1 MSGNKLRRARRHFG
15 IWARLFL
22 CGTLATA
29 ARPQNGAGLRISID
43 VKSVVLNVS
52 VRDPR
57 GKPVPHL
64 QPRTFRVE
72 ENGQPQTIA
81 AFESADSPVA
91 VGLVVDGSQSMYTK
105 LPEVAAAAGEF
116 VRSSNPR
123 DEVFIVNF
131 NENVH
136 LRSPDTSR
144 MATSPASLADVL
156 LHPVAAGKTALYD
169 AVATALDHIRKSP
182 IERKVLLVISDGGDN
197 ASRIAQRDLL
207 ADISRSAVEIYTI
220 GLFDEDDSD
229 GNPGTLRRIAQ
240 ASGGQAFQPKPGE
253 AVGICRQIAA
263 DIRTQYVLAYSPAN
277 QTFCG
282 EYRAIRVRATTDRG
296 VRLTVRTRAGYL

>member
-1 MSGNKLRRARRHFG
+1 
-15 IWARLFL
+15 
-22 CGTLATA
+22 
-29 ARPQNGAGLRISID
+29 
-43 VKSVVLNVS
+43 
-52 VRDPR
+52 
-57 GKPVPHL
+57 
-64 QPRTFRVE
+64 
-72 ENGQPQTIA
+72 
-81 AFESADSPVA
+81 
-91 VGLVVDGSQSMYTK
+91 MYTK
-105 LPEVAAAAGEF
+105 LPEVAAAAGAF
-116 VRSSNPR
+116 VRGSDPR

-131 NENVH
+131 NEYVH
-136 LRSPDTSR
+136 LRLPDTAL
-144 MATSPASLADVL
+144 MATSPALLADVL

-182 IERKVLLVISDGGDN
+182 IERKVLLVISDGGGN
-197 ASRIAQRDLL
+197 ASRIARRDLL

-282 EYRAIRVRATTDRG
+282 EYRAIRARATTDRG
-296 VRLTVRTRAGYL
+296 VRLAVRTRAGYIAEAPPSSEGCR